1 MRRKC
6 EDCNLVNFFTKSKK
20 ICDSCFNNREL
31 EKIITK
37 EKSILNK
44 KEYYKNWISQNK
56 SKMKEYHRNY
66 YENNK
71 ELLSSKNREYYENNK
86 ELISIR
92 NREYNKGIYKE
103 KIKDRRDRDYLFK
116 LKCNLRNL
124 IKNSLVRQG
133 YTKKSKTYEIL
144 KISYD
149 EFILY
154 IESKFQNGMSWDNY
168 GKWHLD
174 HIIPLSIA
182 ESEIELLKLNHYT
195 NFQPLWAADNIKK
208 SNKL

>member
-1 MRRKC
+1 M
-6 EDCNLVNFFTKSKK
+6 
-20 ICDSCFNNREL
+20 
-31 EKIITK
+31 
-37 EKSILNK
+37 
-44 KEYYKNWISQNK
+44 
-56 SKMKEYHRNY
+56 
-66 YENNK
+66 
-71 ELLSSKNREYYENNK
+71 
-86 ELISIR
+86 
-92 NREYNKGIYKE
+92 
-103 KIKDRRDRDYLFK
+103 
-116 LKCNLRNL
+116 RNL

-154 IESKFQNGMSWDNY
+154 IESKFQDGMSWDNY